1 MGKKSKLTAFFEP
14 FVIYWPRDES
24 REIDI
29 LINYTGAAIYSK
41 II

>member
-1 MGKKSKLTAFFEP
+1 MGKRSKLTAFFEP
-14 FVIYWPRDES
+14 FVIYWARDES

-29 LINYTGAAIYSK
+29 LTYFTSAIIYIK